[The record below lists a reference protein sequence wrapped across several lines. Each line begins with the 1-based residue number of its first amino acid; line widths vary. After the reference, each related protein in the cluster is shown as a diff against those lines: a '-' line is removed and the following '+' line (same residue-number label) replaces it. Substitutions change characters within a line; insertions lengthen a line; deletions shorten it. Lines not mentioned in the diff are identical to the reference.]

1 MGSPR
6 AEESSDVG
14 RIIRE
19 QVKRLPLSFTHG
31 RLSRERVD
39 RLLSVPRV
47 LSFSCALTQPSR
59 VDG

>member
-1 MGSPR
+1 MGSLR

-19 QVKRLPLSFTHG
+19 QVKRHPLSFTPS

-39 RLLSVPRV
+39 RLLSVPCVPPPV
-47 LSFSCALTQPSR
+47 L
-59 VDG
+59 

>member
-1 MGSPR
+1 MGSLR
-6 AEESSDVG
+6 AEENSDVG

-19 QVKRLPLSFTHG
+19 QVKRLPLSFTPG
-31 RLSRERVD
+31 RLSKERVD

-47 LSFSCALTQPSR
+47 LFSSCASIQPPW

>member
-1 MGSPR
+1 MGSLR

-19 QVKRLPLSFTHG
+19 QVTRLPLSFNPG
-31 RLSRERVD
+31 RLSRQRVD
-39 RLLSVPRV
+39 RLLSVPLA
-47 LSFSCALTQPSR
+47 LSSSCALTQPPR